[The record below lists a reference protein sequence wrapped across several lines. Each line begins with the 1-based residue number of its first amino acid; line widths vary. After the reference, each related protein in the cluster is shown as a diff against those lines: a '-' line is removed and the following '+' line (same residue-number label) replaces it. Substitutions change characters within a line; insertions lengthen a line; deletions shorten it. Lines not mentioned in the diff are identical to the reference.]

1 MPTRRGKAY
10 LLSDPS
16 ESSSSSMNPE
26 LSKKLDD
33 IIGQL
38 GTLAQQVRDTQDT
51 LLGYQRVTDERLY
64 RVERPYE
71 HTAPQNNHRPDLE
84 RGEFP
89 TPLPRQHFQGNER
102 DPDEWYLQS
111 IKIDAPMLDGR
122 LDPQHFLDWIKD
134 MDRYFKWY
142 DMSKIRK
149 VRFATMKLTGKANQ
163 YWTNVE
169 TLCEIRGELPIEIWV
184 DMKNEL
190 KHKYLPPSYYPK
202 LLDRWNR
209 LTQGSKSAKDYVAF
223 FDELIVRCSV
233 IESETPMQI
242 LSRFRTGLREELRS
256 ELFARN
262 VDTLE
267 KAYSLVQDLEES
279 RPNHIPRNY
288 ETRPQIHKFSTG
300 PHQAKPTS
308 QSFNRSTPSP
318 SQSKVE
324 YKGKN
329 IEKDFS
335 KINPRV
341 KCYKCQGYGHVAANC
356 ASPYKIS
363 LIEEPFEED
372 SEQDFDGYV
381 HHVDGEEG
389 DFEDEEEENTLG
401 CLRHIDSTRLHV
413 VRCALSQP
421 KVNDD
426 WRRSSILHTFTKI
439 GGKNCK
445 VSWINSITLEI
456 KERCL
461 VPNEFTTYK
470 DKIWCDVLTMDVGQI
485 ILRRPWLFDNDVH
498 IYGRSNI
505 YMFEHEGKKIKIL
518 PSQPRGGKMEK
529 KSDPIHSDNK
539 VSLIS
544 ARGIEREMSKG
555 TPILILAAREILNE
569 PSESIPFEAN
579 AVIEEFPDVFP
590 DDLPNE
596 LPPMRDIQHA
606 IDFVPGAS
614 LPNLPHYRLN
624 PTEHAELKRQV
635 DELLRKDFLKESL
648 SPCAVPALLTPKKDG
663 TWCMCVDSRAIN
675 RITVKYRFPIPR
687 LDDMLDM
694 MQGATIYSKIDLKNG
709 YHQIRIRLGD
719 EWKTAFKTKDGL
731 YEWTVM
737 PFGLTNAPSTFMR
750 VMTQI
755 LRPFMGQFLV
765 VYFDDILIY
774 SRSREQHIDH
784 LRQWLEPRT
793 IRDVRSFHG
802 LAIFYHR
809 FIKGFSTIMA
819 PITECLKKGEFKWSV
834 SATKAFTE
842 IKKKMVEALVMR
854 LPDFTKVFEV
864 TCDASGVGIGG
875 ILSQEGHP
883 IAYFSEKLNETR
895 QRYTTYDKEFYAV
908 VQSLRHWRHYLLP
921 QEFVI
926 FSDHEALRYLN
937 SQKKLNARH
946 GRWVK
951 FLRDYT
957 YTLRHKSGADNKAAD
972 ALSRRMVLLSRMNT
986 EVIGFDKIK
995 TEYESCL
1002 DFHEVY
1008 NLLSNGKTQEID
1020 GFILQDGYLFKS
1032 RRLCIPS
1039 TSLREF
1045 LIWELHAGV

>member
-10 LLSDPS
+10 LLSDSS
-16 ESSSSSMNPE
+16 ESSSSSMDPE

-33 IIGQL
+33 IMGQL

-51 LLGYQRVTDERLY
+51 LLGYQRVTDEQLY
-64 RVERPYE
+64 RVERPRE
-71 HTAPQNNHRPDLE
+71 HTALQNDHRPDLE
-84 RGEFP
+84 RGESP
-89 TPLPRQHFQGNER
+89 TPLPRQYFQGNER
-102 DPDEWYLQS
+102 DPDERYLRS
-111 IKIDAPMLDGR
+111 IKIDAPMFDGR

-142 DMSKIRK
+142 DMLEIRK
-149 VRFATMKLTGKANQ
+149 VRFAAMKLTGKANQ

-169 TLCEIRGELPIEIWV
+169 TLREIRGELPIEIWV

-190 KHKYLPPSYYPK
+190 KRKYLPPSYYPM
-202 LLDRWNR
+202 LLNKWNR
-209 LTQGSKSAKDYVAF
+209 LTQGSKSAKDYVAA
-223 FDELIVRCSV
+223 FDQLLVRCSV

-242 LSRFRTGLREELRS
+242 LSRFRAGLCEELRS

-267 KAYSLVQDLEES
+267 RAYSLVQDLEES

-288 ETRPQIHKFSTG
+288 ETRPQIHKSSTS
-300 PHQAKPTS
+300 PHQAKSTS

-401 CLRHIDSTRLHV
+401 CLRHIASTRLHV

-426 WRRSSILHTFTKI
+426 WRSNSIFHTFTKI

-445 VSWINSITLEI
+445 VIVDSGSCINAVSSTIISKLNLRAVSHPNPYKVSWINSTTLEI

-461 VPNEFTTYK
+461 VLIEFTTYK

-485 ILRRPWLFDNDVH
+485 ILGRPWLFDKDVH

-505 YMFEHEGKKIKIL
+505 CMFEHEGKKIKIL

-569 PSESIPFEAN
+569 PSESIPFEAT
-579 AVIEEFPDVFP
+579 AVIEEFSDVFP
-590 DDLPNE
+590 EDLPDE

-635 DELLRKDFLKESL
+635 DELLRKGFLKENL

-663 TWCMCVDSRAIN
+663 TWRMCVDSRAIN

-694 MQGATIYSKIDLKNG
+694 MAGATIFSKIDLKSG
-709 YHQIRIRLGD
+709 YHQIRIRPGN

-750 VMTQI
+750 VITQI

-784 LRQWLEPRT
+784 L
-793 IRDVRSFHG
+793 
-802 LAIFYHR
+802 
-809 FIKGFSTIMA
+809 
-819 PITECLKKGEFKWSV
+819 C
-834 SATKAFTE
+834 
-842 IKKKMVEALVMR
+842 
-854 LPDFTKVFEV
+854 
-864 TCDASGVGIGG
+864 
-875 ILSQEGHP
+875 
-883 IAYFSEKLNETR
+883 
-895 QRYTTYDKEFYAV
+895 
-908 VQSLRHWRHYLLP
+908 
-921 QEFVI
+921 
-926 FSDHEALRYLN
+926 
-937 SQKKLNARH
+937 
-946 GRWVK
+946 
-951 FLRDYT
+951 
-957 YTLRHKSGADNKAAD
+957 
-972 ALSRRMVLLSRMNT
+972 
-986 EVIGFDKIK
+986 
-995 TEYESCL
+995 
-1002 DFHEVY
+1002 
-1008 NLLSNGKTQEID
+1008 
-1020 GFILQDGYLFKS
+1020 
-1032 RRLCIPS
+1032 
-1039 TSLREF
+1039 
-1045 LIWELHAGV
+1045 